1 MDRNHQNI
9 QMLNVLYFHMKHTK
23 YANFLSLL
31 LWNKSGHAMC
41 TYAWQLNSNRSPVD
55 IVQSLH
61 EPYRNYTSYRK
72 KNCVCVGDFMF
83 LYTYDYIPASSSRN
97 YIIVGSILSAVQKVC
112 IPGSCHQSKL
122 ESPETSVAWL
132 SPFTVCFFDFGSS
145 DWHVH
150 S

>member
-1 MDRNHQNI
+1 
-9 QMLNVLYFHMKHTK
+9 MLNVLYFHMKHTK

-61 EPYRNYTSYRK
+61 EPYRNYTIYRK
-72 KNCVCVGDFMF
+72 KKLCVCVCRRFHVF
-83 LYTYDYIPASSSRN
+83 IHIRLYTSSLLLLPEK
-97 YIIVGSILSAVQKVC
+97 ILLLDLFFSAVQKKKIQC

-122 ESPETSVAWL
+122 ESPETSSVAWL

>member
-1 MDRNHQNI
+1 MFCTFTWNVQNMQIFCHCCCETNLVMLCVPMHDNWIVTDPQSTLFSRYMNHIEIIRVTEKQ
-9 QMLNVLYFHMKHTK
+9 
-23 YANFLSLL
+23 
-31 LWNKSGHAMC
+31 
-41 TYAWQLNSNRSPVD
+41 
-55 IVQSLH
+55 
-61 EPYRNYTSYRK
+61 
-72 KNCVCVGDFMF
+72 NCVCVGDFMF